1 MSSSRS
7 SSLLLHNTLNNLYW
21 QLYFDIYSQIQDVQ
35 LLSQLSSTSIQKH
48 IERIE
53 NLQNQFD
60 QLIHDYF
67 GQNSNHFANNEW
79 IINSLI
85 ELRRYLERSRIVAEL
100 ALDRINVTSSS
111 PSLLTTKQKEISN
124 DDDCYN
130 VETQSESNVL
140 NAMANPFHSTSNIS
154 KTIHYYDQWQQQTAS
169 TVDTLSIHHVV
180 EHDNESKSV
189 QSVEQQQK
197 QINYSIQNIT
207 LNDDDAAIMQT
218 TVVNQSDNLVSKRPK
233 IPLKIYDENGQPV
246 DLASLSSSLAS
257 AAKKSNKSDGDENVS
272 SSATIDEQSTP
283 FKEENFSKNSFH
295 NWKLKILLADLNA
308 LNMENK
314 ISEFIALSF
323 EDSISGDDIE
333 RHLEQLYRLDEYTND
348 EESFKNHLNFL
359 NKLFEFSFVQLSF
372 MLRMYDHLLQTYSQM
387 EASSS
392 RNDFLIDCFAEF
404 FTIARPL
411 INNMIN
417 KDHDHNDECNRI
429 RFIYFKR
436 LFQRLS
442 DIRQNYQ
449 NGCLD
454 LSEKNVRIISM
465 AIGFI
470 NKNQLQFSFD
480 G

>member
-60 QLIHDYF
+60 QLIRDYF

-111 PSLLTTKQKEISN
+111 PSLLTTKQKEINN

-218 TVVNQSDNLVSKRPK
+218 TVVNQSDNSISKRPK

-246 DLASLSSSLAS
+246 DLASLSSSLAG

-272 SSATIDEQSTP
+272 SNATIDEQLTP
-283 FKEENFSKNSFH
+283 FKEENSSKNSFH

-454 LSEKNVRIISM
+454 LSEKNVR
-465 AIGFI
+465 
-470 NKNQLQFSFD
+470 
-480 G
+480 